1 MTKGFLNVSSRK
13 KKSAIKNKTE
23 KLSCKICSKPMLK
36 VSSHT
41 KYKCETCQR
50 IEFLVD
56 KLHSHY
62 HDDGH
67 TGLSLLETEV
77 KVK

>member
-1 MTKGFLNVSSRK
+1 MTKGYLNVSGRK
-13 KKSAIKNKTE
+13 KKCAVKTRTE
-23 KLSCKICSKPMLK
+23 NIACKICSKPMLK

-56 KLHSHY
+56 KLHVH
-62 HDDGH
+62 
-67 TGLSLLETEV
+67 GLTEINAAGINA
-77 KVK
+77 

>member
-1 MTKGFLNVSSRK
+1 MTKGFLNASGKK
-13 KKSAIKNKTE
+13 KKSAIKNNIE

-50 IEFLVD
+50 IEFIVD

-67 TGLSLLETEV
+67 TGLSLLESEV
-77 KVK
+77 R

>member
-13 KKSAIKNKTE
+13 KKSAIKKDKTD
-23 KLSCKICSKPMLK
+23 KLACKICSKPMIK
-36 VSSHT
+36 ISSHI

-56 KLHSHY
+56 KFHV
-62 HDDGH
+62 
-67 TGLSLLETEV
+67 TI
-77 KVK
+77 

>member
-13 KKSAIKNKTE
+13 KKSTIKAKTD
-23 KLSCKICSKPMLK
+23 KIACKICSKPMLK
-36 VSSHT
+36 ISDNV

-56 KLHSHY
+56 KLHVH
-62 HDDGH
+62 
-67 TGLSLLETEV
+67 GLTEV
-77 KVK
+77 NAEGING